1 MVIQMLIDGSGV
13 EQLARIPQSH
23 AQRNGSRTMT
33 FLSKT
38 GLKTEILKKY

>member
-1 MVIQMLIDGSGV
+1 MPIDGSEG
-13 EQLARIPQSH
+13 EQLARISQSH
-23 AQRNGSRTMT
+23 AQRNVSRRMT